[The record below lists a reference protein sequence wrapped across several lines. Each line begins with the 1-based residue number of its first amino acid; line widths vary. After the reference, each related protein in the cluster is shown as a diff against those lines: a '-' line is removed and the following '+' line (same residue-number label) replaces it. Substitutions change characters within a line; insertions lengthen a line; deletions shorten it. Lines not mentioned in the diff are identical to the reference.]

1 MVLSA
6 LEYSVLPSALV
17 PCHFESL
24 GLTFLG
30 FLMGLNHLPDFFESA
45 GGFFTTKCQFFFFFI
60 FVDGGC
66 KYPKGYLHD
75 GPVVLKFSSRFR
87 IEKAVTGVQ

>member
-30 FLMGLNHLPDFFESA
+30 FLMGLNHLPDFFVGCA
-45 GGFFTTKCQFFFFFI
+45 GGILPPNFSFCAE
-60 FVDGGC
+60 VDGSINTL
-66 KYPKGYLHD
+66 GYLHD